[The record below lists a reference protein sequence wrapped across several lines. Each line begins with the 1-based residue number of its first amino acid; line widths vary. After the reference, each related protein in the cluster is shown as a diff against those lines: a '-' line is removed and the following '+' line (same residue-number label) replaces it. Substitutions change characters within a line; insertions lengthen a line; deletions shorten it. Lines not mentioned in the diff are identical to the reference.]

1 VLTSCL
7 AGKLGDSLKVRI
19 WEGWEIS
26 PDFTLVRVMIRRS
39 RHPRQPG
46 SQWIWIGL
54 ALLLVIPVGL
64 EAFGFW
70 PYDPV
75 SVIRGTS
82 ETVPDFS
89 DLSEDETIAA
99 LQQIITRR
107 GDGRWY
113 VRSLELR
120 GEGQLKLVKATTG
133 NFTQTVWVPL
143 AELDTF
149 LYADIFK
156 GQEPWGIEV
165 FCAHRVDCLRLE
177 SVNDGELTRRA
188 DNNDSWFFA
197 AYSAA
202 DARQA
207 LGLFNRLLELN
218 NAPSTID
225 TGPSVTYIQRR
236 YEG

>member
-1 VLTSCL
+1 VKPCRTLAICL
-7 AGKLGDSLKVRI
+7 R
-19 WEGWEIS
+19 
-26 PDFTLVRVMIRRS
+26 RRRS
-39 RHPRQPG
+39 RR
-46 SQWIWIGL
+46 
-54 ALLLVIPVGL
+54 
-64 EAFGFW
+64 
-70 PYDPV
+70 
-75 SVIRGTS
+75 
-82 ETVPDFS
+82 
-89 DLSEDETIAA
+89 

-188 DNNDSWFFA
+188 DNNDSWFLRPIVPPMP
-197 AYSAA
+197 
-202 DARQA
+202 D
-207 LGLFNRLLELN
+207 
-218 NAPSTID
+218 
-225 TGPSVTYIQRR
+225 RR
-236 YEG
+236 WGCLTVC